1 MSTPGSTEH
10 VTEYA
15 NGSGVTNYAVILA
28 AGSGER
34 MGFSTPKQFL
44 KLAGKTVIEHTL
56 ATFQSHPLIHEIFIV
71 VAPKDRLYL
80 EELLLRNPVPKVTR
94 ILNGGSTRKDS
105 SWAGICAVPAE
116 RLAHANLL
124 MHDAVRPFVTRRVIT
139 ETIEALGRHA
149 AVDVAIPAVDT
160 IISVDGEDFIRDIP
174 DRSALRRGQTPQGFR
189 AAVLKKAHELS
200 ISDLHCKVTD
210 DCKLI
215 LNYGLGD
222 IYVVRGEEKNIKITY
237 PEDLFL
243 ADKIFQVNSSALEDG
258 PPLRRI
264 HNKVVVVFGATK
276 GIGEALMQLGQEYG
290 GRMHGFAASTGC
302 DVSKAHKVEQALA
315 TVMTAEGRID
325 AVVNTAGVL
334 RSGRLVDR
342 DPADIEHEI
351 AVNYLG
357 SINVVRAALPH
368 LEATRGSI
376 CLFTSS
382 SFTRGRSRYTV
393 YSSSKAA
400 IVNLVQGVAEE
411 AAPQGVRINAINP
424 ERTATPMRVENFGP
438 EPPESLLTAKEVAEA
453 TIKTLCADFSGTV
466 VDVRRKS
473 ATL

>member
-1 MSTPGSTEH
+1 MSTSTSN
-10 VTEYA
+10 
-15 NGSGVTNYAVILA
+15 NGTTNYAVILA

-44 KLAGKTVIEHTL
+44 KLAGRTVIEHTL
-56 ATFQSHPLIHEIFIV
+56 AVFQAHPQIHEIFIV
-71 VAPKDRLYL
+71 VSAKDRLYL
-80 EELLLRNPVPKVTR
+80 EELLLKNPVPKVTKL
-94 ILNGGSTRKDS
+94 LNGGATRKDS
-105 SWAGICAVPAE
+105 SWAGICAVPSD
-116 RLAHANLL
+116 RLPNANLL
-124 MHDAVRPFVTRRVIT
+124 MHDAVRPFVTRRIIS
-139 ETIEALGRHA
+139 ETIDALGRHA
-149 AVDVAIPAVDT
+149 AVDVAVPAVDT
-160 IISVDGEDFIRDIP
+160 IVSVDGEDFIRDIP

-200 ISDLHCKVTD
+200 HGDPHCEVTD

-215 LNYGLGD
+215 LNYNLGD

-243 ADKIFQVNSSALEDG
+243 ADKIFQVNSSTLEDG
-258 PPLRRI
+258 PPLRRVQD
-264 HNKVVVVFGATK
+264 KVVAVFGATK
-276 GIGEALMQLGQEYG
+276 GIGEALMFLGREYG

-302 DVSKAHKVEQALA
+302 DVSDAEAVERALA
-315 TVMTAEGRID
+315 GVLQAEGRID

-334 RSGRLVDR
+334 RSGRLADR
-342 DPADIEHEI
+342 DPADIEREI

-368 LEATRGSI
+368 LEATRGGI

-382 SFTRGRSRYTV
+382 SFTRGRSLYSV
-393 YSSSKAA
+393 YSSTKAA
-400 IVNLVQGVAEE
+400 IVNLVQGIAEE
-411 AAPQGVRINAINP
+411 TAPQGVRINAINP

-438 EPPESLLTAKEVAEA
+438 EPPESLLTAREVAEA
-453 TIKTLCADFSGTV
+453 TIKTLFADFSGTV

>member
-1 MSTPGSTEH
+1 MSETGN
-10 VTEYA
+10 
-15 NGSGVTNYAVILA
+15 NGATNYAVILA

-56 ATFQSHPLIHEIFIV
+56 AAFQSHPLIHEIFIV
-71 VAPKDRLYL
+71 VSPKDRLYL
-80 EELLLRNPVPKVTR
+80 EELLLKNPVPKVTKL
-94 ILNGGSTRKDS
+94 LNGGATRKDS
-105 SWAGICAVPAE
+105 SWAGVCAVPAD
-116 RLAHANLL
+116 RLEHANLL
-124 MHDAVRPFVTRRVIT
+124 MHDAVRPFVTRRIIT

-149 AVDVAIPAVDT
+149 AVDVAVPAVDT
-160 IISVDGEDFIRDIP
+160 IIAVDGENFIREIP
-174 DRSALRRGQTPQGFR
+174 DRAALRRGQTPQGFR
-189 AAVLKKAHELS
+189 AAVLKEAHERS
-200 ISDLHCKVTD
+200 HNDPGCEVTD

-215 LNYGLGD
+215 LNYDLGD
-222 IYVVRGEEKNIKITY
+222 VYVVRGEEKNIKITY

-264 HNKVVVVFGATK
+264 RDKVVAVFGATK
-276 GIGEALMQLGQEYG
+276 GIGEAVMRLGREYG

-302 DVSKAHKVEQALA
+302 DVSDAGAVERALNEVA
-315 TVMTAEGRID
+315 RAEGRID
-325 AVVNTAGVL
+325 AVVNTAGLL
-334 RSGRLVDR
+334 RSGRLADR
-342 DPADIEHEI
+342 ATADIEREI

-368 LEATRGSI
+368 LEATRGGI

-438 EPPESLLTAKEVAEA
+438 EPPESLLTAEAVAEA
-453 TIKTLCADFSGTV
+453 TIKTLFADFSGTV